1 LTACAAPLSIHHVP
15 LAIIVASDE
24 STMNFSIASEK
35 SLIDLRELV
44 AQMGRAAAF
53 AAIRRVRS
61 IVVAAAIDGIDLK
74 CQ

>member
-1 LTACAAPLSIHHVP
+1 
-15 LAIIVASDE
+15 
-24 STMNFSIASEK
+24 MNFSIASEK